1 MFIFNLHYLSPLD
14 TSKIIWYYKLSTDST
29 YKNATDTYT
38 ATTANTTRTHT
49 FTGLTQNKTYNA
61 YAVVYDATGRTTQST
76 TINVTTG
83 TVPTASGATYT
94 PNTWT
99 KGNVTVTLPTK
110 NGYSTVYTTNGTAPT
125 KSSTKYSAA
134 FTVSNNC
141 KINYLYTDG
150 TNIGGAGTVNVTN
163 IDKLAPNAF
172 TPKTTVTTN
181 SIKVDGTTTDATA
194 TSTNGSSGI
203 KEYRFSKDGGKT
215 YTNAQT
221 SATYTFS
228 GLTQKVEYTIVGSTE
243 VDLAENK
250 ISNESPLGEALLG
263 AKKGQTVEVNAP
275 AGIMKYKILSIKK

>member
-1 MFIFNLHYLSPLD
+1 M
-14 TSKIIWYYKLSTDST
+14 
-29 YKNATDTYT
+29 
-38 ATTANTTRTHT
+38 
-49 FTGLTQNKTYNA
+49 
-61 YAVVYDATGRTTQST
+61 
-76 TINVTTG
+76 
-83 TVPTASGATYT
+83 
-94 PNTWT
+94 
-99 KGNVTVTLPTK
+99 
-110 NGYSTVYTTNGTAPT
+110 YTTNGTTPT
-125 KSSTKYSAA
+125 KDSTKYSAP
-134 FTVSNNC
+134 FTVSGNC

-228 GLTQKVEYTIVGSTE
+228 GLTQKSRIHNSSRS
-243 VDLAENK
+243 K
-250 ISNESPLGEALLG
+250 R
-263 AKKGQTVEVNAP
+263 
-275 AGIMKYKILSIKK
+275 